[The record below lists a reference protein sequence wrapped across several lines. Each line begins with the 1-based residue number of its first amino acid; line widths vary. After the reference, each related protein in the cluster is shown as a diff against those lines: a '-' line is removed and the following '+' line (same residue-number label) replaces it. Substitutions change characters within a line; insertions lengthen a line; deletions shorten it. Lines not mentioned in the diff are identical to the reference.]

1 MADDLSQEQIESCLA
16 GALGRPLR
24 FFDSIGSTNSEAM
37 DWALQGAPHGALVA
51 ADHQTAGRGRWG
63 RSWFSKP
70 GALLQFSLILR
81 PDLPVNAHG
90 LLTAGLGVAAARS
103 IDRVTG
109 LRTRIK
115 WPNDITVD
123 GKKIVGMLVETSVLG
138 SNIAIAICG
147 VGMNVHLASED
158 LPDEISR
165 RASSI
170 AISLGPGRE
179 APVRA
184 ELLCAFLRE
193 MEEVYGWLGE
203 PNSSERVI
211 AEATERSEVL
221 GREVVVQL
229 ADGTELTGTAKRLQS
244 DGALELSDG
253 ADTRALHVGEIAQL
267 REVSDAAP

>member
-1 MADDLSQEQIESCLA
+1 MADDLSQEQIESCLT
-16 GALGRPLR
+16 GAFGRPLR
-24 FFDSIGSTNSEAM
+24 FFESIGSTNSEAM
-37 DWALQGAPHGALVA
+37 EWALQGAPHGAVVS

-63 RSWFSKP
+63 RSWFSKA

-90 LLTAGLGVAAARS
+90 LLTAGLGVAAARA

-109 LRTRIK
+109 LSTRIK

-123 GKKIVGMLVETSVLG
+123 GKKVVGMLVETSVLG
-138 SNIAIAICG
+138 SDIAVAVCG
-147 VGMNVHLASED
+147 VGMNVHLAPED
-158 LPDEISR
+158 LPNEIKS

-170 AISLGPGRE
+170 AIALGPRGE
-179 APVRA
+179 APARA

-193 MEEVYGWLGE
+193 MEEVYGWLE
-203 PNSSERVI
+203 SANAPERVI
-211 AEATERSEVL
+211 AEATERSAVL

-229 ADGTELTGTAKRLQS
+229 ADGTEVTGTAERLQA

-253 ADTRALHVGEIAQL
+253 TERIAFHVGEIAQL